1 MLLLL
6 IVGNYTLMRFILLC
20 CCNIHTKL
28 RQIQLYGPKYEAG
41 YV

>member
-20 CCNIHTKL
+20 CNIHTKL
-28 RQIQLYGPKYEAG
+28 RQIQLYGSKSEAG
-41 YV
+41 CV